1 MRLKPGRST
10 MLWSLLGGA
19 ALLSGLANWSLQRP
33 LPAATP
39 RLHGADHSFTR
50 PHVWLFDREGRP
62 AYEALGTRL
71 EHRAESGD
79 YLLSGAELVA
89 HPREG
94 EQGIWRLRAE
104 QARLDDD
111 RRHAWL
117 TGAVTIER
125 EQVPPADALRL
136 QARDVALDLA
146 ARTAQSQEPM
156 TAEGAHWQSQAAAF
170 FADFTQQLL
179 LQEGRVHDR
188 HEPPRH

>member
-1 MRLKPGRST
+1 MRLKPGRSA
-10 MLWSLLGGA
+10 MFWGLLGGA
-19 ALLSGLANWSLQRP
+19 AVLSGLANWSWQSP

-39 RLHGADHSFTR
+39 RLHGADHSFTQ
-50 PHVWLFDREGRP
+50 PHAWLFDREGHP

-79 YLLSGAELVA
+79 YLLSGAELIA
-89 HPREG
+89 YPKEG
-94 EQGIWRLRAE
+94 EHGLWHLRAE

-117 TGAVTIER
+117 MGAVTIER

-136 QARDVALDLA
+136 QARDVALDLV
-146 ARTAQSQEPM
+146 ARTAQSQDPM
-156 TAEGAHWQSQAAAF
+156 TAEGLHWQSRAAAF
-170 FADFTQQLL
+170 SADFNQQLL

-188 HEPPRH
+188 HEPPDR